1 MIAPGILPLS
11 IIRGIQFDSLIL
23 QFSNQN
29 VTVSGTLNPNVAG
42 TFINS
47 GTFATYPLYVLE
59 GSPSAFCYYNTTATS
74 YVIARILTDAALTDY
89 WVPAAPITSP
99 TGTYLPQGANTGTA
113 TVTNQVIDLTGYGV
127 EARVRRT
134 VNASDVLIDLNPS
147 VTNAVGG
154 QITIPAINATNTD
167 ALGFVGKFMWDLV
180 LTQPGNSRF
189 GPYVTGSFT
198 ISDNITQYP

>member
-42 TFINS
+42 NFINS
-47 GTFATYPLYVLE
+47 GTYATFPLYILE
-59 GSPSAFCYYNTTATS
+59 GSPSTFCYYNTAATS
-74 YVIARILTDAALTDY
+74 YVIARLLTDAALTDY
-89 WVPAAPITSP
+89 WVPAAPITTP
-99 TGTYLPQGANTGTA
+99 TGTYLPHGANTGTA
-113 TVTNQVIDLTGYGV
+113 TVTNQTIDLTGYGV

-134 VNASDVLIDLNPS
+134 VNASDVLIDLMPTVSSPS
-147 VTNAVGG
+147 GG
-154 QITIPAINATNTD
+154 QVTIPAITAANTNAI
-167 ALGFVGKFMWDLV
+167 GFVGKFMWDLV
-180 LTQPGNSRF
+180 LTQAGARF

-198 ISDNITQYP
+198 ISDNITQFP